1 MNAGRVLCFVAALA
15 FLAVAP
21 SAFADA
27 SMTLT
32 GAGSNVLDNIYMGPY
47 TATINGVSTPVICDD
62 FSDESF
68 LPESWTA
75 YTSTFPG
82 LTNVMFTGAN
92 ETQNYEEAA
101 YLGLELLAAP
111 PNSLQAGE
119 IQFALWN
126 VFDPNAIPTLT
137 SYNAADGAAALL
149 YFEGAETGYSSLTP
163 AQLAEFTFYTPNTN
177 DSITCGGSACASTPP
192 QEFMTVNT
200 PEPSTMLLLGIGVCG
215 LFLVKR
221 RKLLPSLA

>member
-1 MNAGRVLCFVAALA
+1 MNVRKLLCVAAALA
-15 FLAVAP
+15 SLAVSP

-32 GAGSNVLDNIYMGPY
+32 GAGSNVLDGIYMGPY

-75 YTSTFPG
+75 YTSTFSG
-82 LTNVMFTGAN
+82 LTNVKFTGAP

-101 YLGLELLAAP
+101 YLALELLAAP

-119 IQFALWN
+119 IQFALWD

-149 YFEGAETGYSSLTP
+149 YLQGAQTGYSSLTA

-177 DSITCGGSACASTPP
+177 DPITCGSGACASTPP
-192 QEFMTVNT
+192 QEFITVNT